1 MKLLL
6 DTCVWAGA
14 TKVLAAAGH
23 DVRWIG
29 ETDPDPGDE
38 EIIRKAYNEGCVL
51 ITLDK
56 DFGELAIVYGKPHR
70 GIVRLVNIPGRQQA
84 RYCVKTCWNVSR
96 RSLLVAPYL
105 RSHRIG
111 SGFGPRIERERL
123 TKLSRSKRVM
133 SPATANPGPRSWLH
147 V

>member
-1 MKLLL
+1 MNLLL
-6 DTCVWAGA
+6 ETCVWAGA

-70 GIVRLVNIPGRQQA
+70 GIVRLVNIPGRRQA
-84 RYCVKTCWNVSR
+84 QYCVNVLERFEAELARGAILTVTSDR
-96 RSLLVAPYL
+96 V
-105 RSHRIG
+105 RI
-111 SGFGPRIERERL
+111 RL
-123 TKLSRSKRVM
+123 
-133 SPATANPGPRSWLH
+133 AD
-147 V
+147 